1 MGLSRFILSEH
12 LWASQIWMS
21 IDFPRLGKAFSHY
34 FFRRCLSLSLS
45 LLLLLT
51 LLTEILVYFML
62 SHKPLK
68 LASLLKFCFLFA
80 VLIEWVLL
88 PCLLVDWFFFFLLCL
103 ASFWTPLRVFFSY
116 SFISVTSVWY
126 SFYFPFLSGSS
137 HMFIHSSPQFSE
149 HHMTTHYSS
158 LSGKL
163 FISIV
168 LIFTEVLSCSFHLEH
183 ILCFFIFSWH
193 SVLFPI

>member
-1 MGLSRFILSEH
+1 
-12 LWASQIWMS
+12 MS
-21 IDFPRLGKAFSHY
+21 ISFP
-34 FFRRCLSLSLS
+34 LSSPS
-45 LLLLLT
+45 GT

-88 PCLLVDWFFFFLLCL
+88 PCLLVDWFFFLLCL
-103 ASFWTPLRVFFSY
+103 VSFWTPLRVFFSY
-116 SFISVTSVWY
+116 LSSLWLLFGTL
-126 SFYFPFLSGSS
+126 FYFPFLSWSS
-137 HMFIHSSPQFSE
+137 HMFIHSSPQFSD

-168 LIFTEVLSCSFHLEH
+168 LIFTEVLSCSF
-183 ILCFFIFSWH
+183 IWNIFLCFFIFSWH